1 MVEESKE
8 IDRANRPT
16 IRIEE
21 STSGVDVGP
30 FGFPA
35 EDPFADSSGD
45 GMLVSFSQ
53 VE

>member
-8 IDRANRPT
+8 IDRANVPT

-35 EDPFADSSGD
+35 EDPFADSSGSD
-45 GMLVSFSQ
+45 VLV
-53 VE
+53 